1 MSVTY
6 LYYLN
11 FKKDLIGRYIVAILR
26 VMHKKYMILI
36 IGIVFINFKTTIFGC
51 VLCLKRI
58 PKIKSSIPY
67 FHISTTTNPQLA
79 PIHSKSSR
87 KLLMTIDDLED
98 NYNFNENDKNNNIT
112 NTNTNTTNNNN
123 NEDDEEENK
132 EEDMNEIVKGK
143 MIDAIKWYRST
154 LSPIMQPNCRFFPSC
169 SNYAMQAINEYGPW
183 KGGILTAW
191 RLLRCNPIGG
201 SGYDPP
207 MWPPPSF
214 R

>member
-1 MSVTY
+1 MRLITY
-6 LYYLN
+6 KN
-11 FKKDLIGRYIVAILR
+11 RDDS
-26 VMHKKYMILI
+26 VMHVGVLI
-36 IGIVFINFKTTIFGC
+36 N
-51 VLCLKRI
+51 
-58 PKIKSSIPY
+58 
-67 FHISTTTNPQLA
+67 
-79 PIHSKSSR
+79 
-87 KLLMTIDDLED
+87 
-98 NYNFNENDKNNNIT
+98 NDSEVVSLSNNGLPR
-112 NTNTNTTNNNN
+112 
-123 NEDDEEENK
+123 
-132 EEDMNEIVKGK
+132 DMNEIVKGK